1 MQKYV
6 ADIWVCRD
14 VGMFIVVRKMLSFP
28 FPSISFFVKPFQ
40 RDLHPR
46 GAASMAD

>member
-6 ADIWVCRD
+6 TDFWVCRG

-28 FPSISFFVKPFQ
+28 FPSISFSMQPFR
-40 RDLHPR
+40 RDQHPR
-46 GAASMAD
+46 GTASMVD